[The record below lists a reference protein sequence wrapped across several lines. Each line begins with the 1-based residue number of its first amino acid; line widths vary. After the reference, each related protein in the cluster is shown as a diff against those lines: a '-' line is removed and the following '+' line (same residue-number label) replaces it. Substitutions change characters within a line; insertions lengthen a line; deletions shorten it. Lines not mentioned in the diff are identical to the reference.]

1 MVALELLLIAAFAA
15 ALADLLA
22 TRGYAAV
29 AAAALFLA
37 GLLTGA
43 EPSTTLLKPS
53 EFAAFVAGV
62 YLAIAV
68 YSHFYMKGAERLGW
82 FWGWMGVFFGS
93 MELFL
98 TADHWLLLALGWAG
112 LDIASWGLILTYRDG
127 DEMGYVGDGARK
139 GGITWLW
146 PPSSSAFRAI
156 VTVEVGTAALL
167 IALGSMALRYGP
179 FISGWGDADD
189 LISALFLIAAF
200 AKAAQLPFTDWLMT
214 AMSAPTPV
222 SALLHSSTMVK
233 AGPILL
239 LKLRHLLP
247 HWAAE
252 AAFLVGAATAF
263 AAGLMALGQR
273 EPKLVLAA
281 STASYL
287 GMITAI
293 ALKNPHEATLLI
305 YAHGFAKAALFMAV
319 GHAIHVTH
327 SRFPEAYPL
336 AAKIAIALG
345 MLMLVGILPTGALAK
360 AEAPLW
366 TVAVSALTV
375 GYLGRM
381 LRAPTVNDWG
391 PMWVPYLALLVVPNF
406 LLYAVPPPV
415 LFLALAGGVLAFLG
429 DVEVLKRRLYLPV
442 VFDKVVPAVFN
453 AFWRLAAAVDKAVDR
468 ALQASA
474 PLWRLAVDAVTLA
487 DWLVD
492 AALHDGLVALVRRA
506 SARVSGLRLEYYLY
520 MVGLAAAIVITAAIA
535 VGIWR

>member
-1 MVALELLLIAAFAA
+1 MATLELLLAVAFAA

-29 AAAALFLA
+29 AAATVFLA
-37 GLLTGA
+37 GLLGGA
-43 EPSTTLLKPS
+43 WPSTPFLKHN
-53 EFAAFVAGV
+53 EFAAFVAAV
-62 YLAIAV
+62 YLAIVV
-68 YSHFYMKGAERLGW
+68 YSHFYMREAERLGW

-98 TADHWLLLALGWAG
+98 LADHWVLLALGWAG

-127 DEMGYVGDGARK
+127 DEMGYVGDGARA

-167 IALGSMALRYGP
+167 IALGGMALRYGP
-179 FISGWGDADD
+179 FISDWGPAGD
-189 LISALFLIAAF
+189 LASALILTAAF
-200 AKAAQLPFTDWLMT
+200 AKAAQLPFTDWLLT

-239 LKLRHLLP
+239 LKLGPLLAG
-247 HWAAE
+247 WAVE
-252 AAFLVGAATAF
+252 VAFLVGAATAVVG
-263 AAGLMALGQR
+263 GLMALGQR

-287 GMITAI
+287 GMITAV
-293 ALKNPHEATLLI
+293 ALKNPHEAALLI

-327 SRFPEAYPL
+327 SRFPDAYPL
-336 AAKIAIALG
+336 AAKVAIALG
-345 MLMLVGILPTGALAK
+345 MLMLVGVLPTGALAK
-360 AEAPLW
+360 NEAPLW
-366 TVAVSALTV
+366 TVVVSALTV
-375 GYLGRM
+375 GYLGRL
-381 LRAPTVNDWG
+381 LRLPTVNDWG
-391 PMWVPYLALLVVPNF
+391 PMWIPYLALLVVPNF
-406 LLYAVPPPV
+406 LLYAVPSPV
-415 LFLALAGGVLAFLG
+415 LFFAFVGGGLAFLG

-442 VFDKVVPAVFN
+442 VFDRVAPAVFN
-453 AFWRLAAAVDKAVDR
+453 GLWRLVAVVDRAVDR
-468 ALQASA
+468 SLQTSA
-474 PLWRLAVDAVTLA
+474 PLWQLVVDAVTFV

-492 AALHDGLVALVRRA
+492 VALHDGLVALIRRA
-506 SARVSGLRLEYYLY
+506 SAGVAGLRLDYYLY
-520 MVGLAAAIVITAAIA
+520 AVGVAFAFIIA
-535 VGIWR
+535 VALALGIWR

>member
-1 MVALELLLIAAFAA
+1 MLVVAFAA

-22 TRGYAAV
+22 ARGYAAV
-29 AAAALFLA
+29 DAAVLFLA
-37 GLLTGA
+37 GLLSGA
-43 EPSTTLLKPS
+43 GPSTPFLKPS
-53 EFAAFVAGV
+53 EFAVFVAGV
-62 YLAIAV
+62 YLAIVV

-82 FWGWMGVFFGS
+82 FWGWMGLFFGS

-127 DEMGYVGDGARK
+127 DEMGYVGDGARA
-139 GGITWLW
+139 GGIAWLW

-167 IALGSMALRYGP
+167 IALGIMALRYGP
-179 FISGWGDADD
+179 FISGWGRADD
-189 LISALFLIAAF
+189 LVSALFLTAAF

-239 LKLRHLLP
+239 FKLGNLLAG
-247 HWAAE
+247 WAAE
-252 AAFLVGAATAF
+252 VAFLVGAATAF

-287 GMITAI
+287 GMITAT
-293 ALKNPHEATLLI
+293 ALENPHEAALLI

-345 MLMLVGILPTGALAK
+345 MLMLVGVLPTGALAK
-360 AEAPLW
+360 AGAPLW

-381 LRAPTVNDWG
+381 LQAPTVNDWG

-406 LLYAVPPPV
+406 LLYAVPSPV

-429 DVEVLKRRLYLPV
+429 DVEVFKRRFYLPLL
-442 VFDKVVPAVFN
+442 FDKAAPAAFN
-453 AFWRLAAAVDKAVDR
+453 ALWRLAALADKAVDR

-474 PLWRLAVDAVTLA
+474 SLWRLAVNVATLT

-492 AALHDGLVALVRRA
+492 VALHDGLVALVRRA
-506 SARVSGLRLEYYLY
+506 SAGVAGLRLDYYLY
-520 MVGLAAAIVITAAIA
+520 VVGLAAAIVIAVAIA
-535 VGIWR
+535 LGIWK

>member
-29 AAAALFLA
+29 AAATLFLA
-37 GLLTGA
+37 SLLTGA
-43 EPSTTLLKPS
+43 GPSPPFLKPS
-53 EFAAFVAGV
+53 EFAVFVAGV
-62 YLAIAV
+62 YLAIVV

-112 LDIASWGLILTYRDG
+112 LDIASWGLILTYRDR
-127 DEMGYVGDGARK
+127 DEMGYVGDGARA

-179 FISGWGDADD
+179 FISEWEDAGD
-189 LISALFLIAAF
+189 LVSALFLTAAF

-239 LKLRHLLP
+239 LKLGHLLP

-252 AAFLVGAATAF
+252 AAFLVGFATAF
-263 AAGLMALGQR
+263 AGGLIALGQR

-293 ALKNPHEATLLI
+293 ALENPKEAALLI

-319 GHAIHVTH
+319 GHGIHASH
-327 SRFPEAYPL
+327 SRFPQSYPL
-336 AAKIAIALG
+336 IAKVAILLG
-345 MLMLVGILPTGALAK
+345 MLILVGVLPVGALAK
-360 AEAPLW
+360 SEAPLW

-375 GYLGRM
+375 GYLGKL
-381 LRAPTVNDWG
+381 LRLPSTNDWE
-391 PMWVPYLALLVVPNF
+391 PMWIPYTALVVVPNF
-406 LLYAVPPPV
+406 VFIGAPPPV
-415 LFLALAGGVLAFLG
+415 VLLSLAGGVLAFAG
-429 DVEVLKRRLYLPV
+429 EAEVLRRRLYLPV
-442 VFDKVVPAVFN
+442 LFDRVVPS
-453 AFWRLAAAVDKAVDR
+453 AFRATWRLAAAVDRAVDR
-468 ALQASA
+468 ALQSSA
-474 PLWRLAVDAVTLA
+474 PLWRLAVDLVTVV

-492 AALHDGLVALVRRA
+492 VALHDGLVSAVRRA
-506 SARVSGLRLEYYLY
+506 SAQVAGLKLEYYLY
-520 MVGLAAAIVITAAIA
+520 MAGVAAAFIIA
-535 VGIWR
+535 VVLALGIWS